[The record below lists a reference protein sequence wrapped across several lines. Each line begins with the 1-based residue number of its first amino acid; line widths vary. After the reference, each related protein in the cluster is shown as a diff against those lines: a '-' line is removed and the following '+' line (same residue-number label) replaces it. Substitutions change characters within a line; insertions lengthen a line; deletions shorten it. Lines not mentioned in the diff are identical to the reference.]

1 MSAAERRMPLR
12 EAEAFAAELAA
23 EMTSACERVEIAGS
37 VRRRKADVG
46 DIEIVAIPRRA
57 RDLFGGAGESL
68 LDARL
73 RRMAADGIVTR
84 LKGGAYFQQFAVAA
98 AGCKLDLFTPCRET
112 WGVVYTQRTGS
123 AAFAHR
129 LVTPRD
135 RWTSD
140 GPGMLAIGLRV
151 HRARLWRGDEHVP
164 TPEETDVFRV
174 AGVPWVRPED
184 RR

>member
-1 MSAAERRMPLR
+1 MSATDRRMPLA
-12 EAEAFAAELAA
+12 EADAFAAELLA
-23 EMTSACERVEIAGS
+23 EMSPACERIEVAGS

-57 RDLFGGAGESL
+57 ADLFGGAADSL

-73 RRMAADGIVTR
+73 ARMARDGVVERI
-84 LKGGAYFQQFAVAA
+84 KGGAYYQQFRVVA
-98 AGCKLDLFTPCRET
+98 AGCKLDLFTPCAET
-112 WGVVYTQRTGS
+112 WGLVYTQRTGS

-164 TPEETDVFRV
+164 TPEEADVFRV